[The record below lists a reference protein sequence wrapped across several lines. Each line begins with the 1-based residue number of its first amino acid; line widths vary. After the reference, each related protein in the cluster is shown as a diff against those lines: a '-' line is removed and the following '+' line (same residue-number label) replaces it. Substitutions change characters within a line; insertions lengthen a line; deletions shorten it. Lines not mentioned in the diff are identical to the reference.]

1 MKLSKEQIKDIGIRT
16 LKTAV
21 VAFFTAFVGAI
32 TLVVTT
38 DLNELK
44 IALYHALI
52 VAGTATGTAILN
64 ILVKLVSN
72 FIDDFN
78 LTEDEIKLLDEAM
91 MLFYLRDQAIPILI
105 W

>member
-32 TLVVTT
+32 TLVMTT

-52 VAGTATGTAILN
+52 VAGTAAGTAVLN
-64 ILVKLVSN
+64 IVWKLIKN
-72 FIDDFN
+72 YIDDSL
-78 LTEDEIKLLDEAM
+78 LTEEEINEIFAESEAE
-91 MLFYLRDQAIPILI
+91 
-105 W
+105 